1 VIGGVFGDHTG
12 MKIARVL
19 MLCAVAAI
27 AAAFVACHRE
37 SDTEPAPAPAPR
49 VVAPPP
55 VRKGPSVAEL
65 TAGMVE
71 AAVQGKPL
79 VPVLLKFELAQKPI
93 VGQTLDIN
101 LAVVPQIDASAAQIQ
116 VAGGD
121 GLSVAAG
128 TLDLPAVEAGQVYR
142 QTVKVSPTAEGVL
155 LLNLT
160 LSLKHDEISESQAFS
175 IPIIAVR

>member
-1 VIGGVFGDHTG
+1 VIGRVFGDHTD
-12 MKIARVL
+12 MKIARIL
-19 MLCAVAAI
+19 MLCAVAALG
-27 AAAFVACHRE
+27 ACHRE
-37 SDTEPAPAPAPR
+37 SDTEPQPKPAPR
-49 VVAPPP
+49 VAAPPP

-71 AAVQGKPL
+71 AAVQGKAQ
-79 VPVLLKFELAQKPI
+79 VPVLLKFDLAQKPI

-116 VAGGD
+116 VVGGD
-121 GLSVAAG
+121 GLSVTAG
-128 TLDLPAVEAGQVYR
+128 TIELPALEAGQVYR
-142 QTVKVSPTAEGVL
+142 QSVKVSPTAEGVL

-160 LSLKHDEISESQAFS
+160 LSLKHDEMSESQAFS

>member
-1 VIGGVFGDHTG
+1 VIGGVFGDHKG

-27 AAAFVACHRE
+27 GACHRE
-37 SDTEPAPAPAPR
+37 SDTEPQPKPAPHIA
-49 VVAPPP
+49 AAPP

-71 AAVQGKPL
+71 AAIQGKTQ
-79 VPVLLKFELAQKPI
+79 VPVLLKFDIAQKPI
-93 VGQTLDIN
+93 VGQTFDIN

-116 VAGGD
+116 VVGGD
-121 GLSVAAG
+121 GLSVTAG

-142 QTVKVSPTAEGVL
+142 QTVKVSPTTEGVL

-160 LSLKHDEISESQAFS
+160 LSLKHDEITESQAFS

>member
-1 VIGGVFGDHTG
+1 MIGGVFGDHTG
-12 MKIARVL
+12 MKIASVL
-19 MLCAVAAI
+19 VLCAVAAI
-27 AAAFVACHRE
+27 GACHRE
-37 SDTEPAPAPAPR
+37 SDAQPQPKPAPR
-49 VVAPPP
+49 IAAPPT

-71 AAVQGKPL
+71 AAVQGKSQ
-79 VPVLLKFELAQKPI
+79 VPVKLKFELMQKPT
-93 VGQTLDIN
+93 VGQTLDVN
-101 LAVVPQIDASAAQIQ
+101 LAIVPQIDAGAAQIQ
-116 VAGGD
+116 VVGGD
-121 GLSVAAG
+121 GLSVTAG
-128 TLDLPAVEAGQVYR
+128 TIDMPAVEAGQVYR

>member
-1 VIGGVFGDHTG
+1 VIGAVFGDYTG
-12 MKIARVL
+12 MKIAGVL
-19 MLCAVAAI
+19 TLCAVAAI
-27 AAAFVACHRE
+27 GACHRQ
-37 SDTEPAPAPAPR
+37 SDTGPSPAPAPR
-49 VVAPPP
+49 LAAPPP

-71 AAVQGKPL
+71 AAIQGKPQ
-79 VPVLLKFELAQKPI
+79 VPVLLKFDLAQRPT

-116 VAGGD
+116 VVGGD

-128 TLDLPAVEAGQVYR
+128 TINLPAVEAGQVYR